1 MATIIKTWD
10 AAVELAATNAFGG
23 AVADV
28 AADQAY
34 DYTGD
39 VDLETSGHIGA
50 QVLVETKLNF
60 STSRS
65 AGAPATAGGLYV
77 DVFASL
83 DGSLYDTI
91 PYKSFLVKGSVKTKS
106 NPDGDYQRFSFLVE
120 NLAHFRIGLRTT
132 GTEDTFDYRITHQ
145 LWILT
150 NA

>member
-1 MATIIKTWD
+1 MATIIKTWA
-10 AAVELAATNAFGG
+10 AAVVLVKTPAFGG
-23 AVADV
+23 SAAVL

-34 DYTGD
+34 DNTGD
-39 VDLETSGHIGA
+39 VDLETAGNQGC

-65 AGAPATAGGLYV
+65 AGAPATPGGVIL

-83 DGSLYDTI
+83 DATLYDTI
-91 PYKSFLVKGSVKTKS
+91 PYKSFTVQGSPVTLI

-120 NLAHFRIGLRTT
+120 GLAHFRIGLRTT

>member
-1 MATIIKTWD
+1 MATIIKTWA
-10 AAVELAATNAFGG
+10 AAVVLAKTDAFGG
-23 AVADV
+23 SVADL

-39 VDLETSGHIGA
+39 VDLETAGNQGC

-60 STSRS
+60 SASRS
-65 AGAPATAGGLYV
+65 AGAPTVPGGV
-77 DVFASL
+77 IIDVFASL
-83 DGSLYDTI
+83 DATLYDTI
-91 PYKSFLVKGSVKTKS
+91 PYKSFTVQGSPVTLI

-120 NLAHFRIGLRTT
+120 GLAHFRIGLRTT